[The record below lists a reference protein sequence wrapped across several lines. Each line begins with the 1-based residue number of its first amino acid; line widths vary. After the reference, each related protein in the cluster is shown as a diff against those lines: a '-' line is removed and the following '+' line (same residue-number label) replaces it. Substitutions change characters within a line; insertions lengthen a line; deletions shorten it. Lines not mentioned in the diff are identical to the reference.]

1 MGAKLLLIGRDKTR
15 LKKLLLDISITGDVH
30 SFGIADL
37 LQPESIN
44 KVIEEFILKSG
55 PVSGF
60 IHSAGIEITTPL
72 AFLKKEQFNQIF
84 SVNFLSGIDLAKIIS
99 KKGNF
104 TTEGASFVFISSI
117 LSISPK
123 SNTLYYAASKGAI
136 NAAMRTLA
144 TDLASKKIRVNAVLP
159 SVVLTELVKNLF
171 KQLPEETVSNRIK
184 NHLLGLGRPEDV
196 AYACT
201 YLLSDAARWVTGT
214 ELVVDGGYNCK

>member
-1 MGAKLLLIGRDKTR
+1 MKTNPFSLAGKNIVITGASSGIGESCAHVCASMGAKLLLIGRDKTR
-15 LKKLLLDISITGDVH
+15 LKKLLLDISITGDIH

-104 TTEGASFVFISSI
+104 TNI
-117 LSISPK
+117 
-123 SNTLYYAASKGAI
+123 
-136 NAAMRTLA
+136 
-144 TDLASKKIRVNAVLP
+144 
-159 SVVLTELVKNLF
+159 
-171 KQLPEETVSNRIK
+171 SNRF
-184 NHLLGLGRPEDV
+184 GL
-196 AYACT
+196 
-201 YLLSDAARWVTGT
+201 
-214 ELVVDGGYNCK
+214 

>member
-1 MGAKLLLIGRDKTR
+1 MQR
-15 LKKLLLDISITGDVH
+15 LY
-30 SFGIADL
+30 
-37 LQPESIN
+37 P
-44 KVIEEFILKSG
+44 
-55 PVSGF
+55 
-60 IHSAGIEITTPL
+60 
-72 AFLKKEQFNQIF
+72 KKE
-84 SVNFLSGIDLAKIIS
+84 
-99 KKGNF
+99 
-104 TTEGASFVFISSI
+104 
-117 LSISPK
+117 
-123 SNTLYYAASKGAI
+123 TLL
-136 NAAMRTLA
+136 TLA